1 MENTAYTTRIESDIK
16 SYFGSYFQVKNVRD
30 LDEYV
35 AFQDQNGNNYWAK
48 KSRNSIKINSIRKD

>member
-16 SYFGSYFQVKNVRD
+16 SYFGDYFQVKNVRD

-48 KSRNSIKINSIRKD
+48 KSHNGIKTNSIRKD